1 MHSTLLC
8 LLFFFLYLKTAFS
21 SSLHA
26 SSFSTTHLCSHE
38 EALALLQ
45 FKTSFSINY
54 TVPSPDFCVDLSY
67 TKPNYSKIESW
78 KEGIDCCSWDGVSCD
93 NVTGH
98 VIALNLSCSFLHGTF
113 PSNST
118 LFFLRNLQSLN
129 LALNDFR
136 LSKIPSKIN
145 QFTRLKHLDISYSR
159 FSGHVPGE
167 IAHLPK
173 LVSLN
178 LSNHL
183 YDDSPDLILETTTF
197 RNLVHNLSEV
207 RELVLRGVN
216 MTSVNP
222 RFFMNLSSSLTTL
235 GLAYCQL
242 RGNFP
247 NSIFR
252 FPNLKTFHLGGI
264 ENITIDLPSSN
275 WSSPLQ
281 DLQLYVM
288 DWGRRLPESIGDLK
302 SLQVLFLGDNLEG
315 SIPTSIG
322 NLSQLTVLFLYHNN
336 LKGQIPTSLANLAQL
351 HSLYLPRNQF
361 FGPIPAFLGNLS
373 HLTSL
378 DLNSNNLSGQI
389 PSTLGNLTQLSS
401 LDLSSN
407 LLNGTMPP
415 WIFTLPFVKSLYLNH
430 NQFQGQI
437 SQFQQRSL
445 IQLDLSNNKL
455 QGPIPSSIVNFV
467 NLSYLDLSSN
477 HLSDLV
483 VVSDMFLGLQNL
495 ETIILSYNNL
505 SLRMSVY
512 ANFTLPKLTDVFLS
526 SCNLSEFPNFLR
538 HSGGLQN
545 LVLSK
550 NSINGNIPEW
560 ICEKDDLRILDL
572 SHNNL
577 IGKIPNCLPKF
588 LSVLDLQANHFDGNI
603 PFGFPEGCGLRN
615 LNLYGNQMD
624 GLLPRSLVN
633 CSKLEVLDVGNNNIE
648 DTFPH
653 WLESL
658 PDLQVLVL
666 RSNKFHGSVQSTKE
680 SPSFLKL
687 RVLDLSNNDFVGHLP
702 VRYFENFKAMM
713 DLYRDEGS
721 AECKN
726 VSSYQ
731 YSVVVT
737 WKGFDYE
744 LQRILTLFSNIH
756 LSNNKFEG
764 EIPDVIGKLSS
775 LKGLNLSHNNLT
787 GHIPPSLG
795 NLTNLE
801 SLDLSSNKLAG
812 KIPNELGSQFNTF
825 ENGSYEGNLGLCGT
839 PLSKSCDGMGT
850 PPSSFQEKDEL
861 WRFGWRVVGLGYGC
875 GVVFGLLMGYHVF
888 RTGKPKCRAHL
899 RSLSEEKNDLGGD
912 QGERVLVVEGVVNA
926 GYGVIEQ
933 WALLL
938 RNAWP
943 KVSMVLNIFK
953 EKGVILIAL
962 LCLSAFFSWK
972 RLYNYTVA
980 MEVLD
985 SEVHAAVLLFSCL
998 VLRMILVREL
1008 AKKEFEDG
1016 VFQMLRSDVTQF
1028 LTTIVIGTTVVNIGA
1043 IALVTDAT
1051 TAIFGEAGVSAATGV
1066 MTIVTL
1072 EDVVEEI
1079 VGEVFDENDSKEH
1092 QCEAVS
1098 GFVCEVFGYI
1108 PRAGGSIKVALKRVN
1123 QDDDDKHDEDGSDH
1137 QDVKEWHQIYRLEV
1151 LAANA
1156 QKVSAVRFEWTDN
1169 GEAMSEANKVTQL
1182 IPKIIKRKGND
1193 DKLDN
1198 ITYDENAFRKRQG
1211 NRLSDCYVVAED
1223 T

>member
-1 MHSTLLC
+1 MLSAPLC
-8 LLFFFLYLKTAFS
+8 LLFFFLCLKTAFS
-21 SSLHA
+21 SSIHA
-26 SSFSTTHLCSHE
+26 SSISTKHLCSHE

-54 TVPSPDFCVDLSY
+54 TVPDADYCVDNFY

-93 NVTGH
+93 KVTGH
-98 VIALNLSCSFLHGTF
+98 VIALDLSCSFLYGTF

-136 LSKIPSKIN
+136 LSKIPSEIS
-145 QFTRLKHLDISYSR
+145 QFTRLKHLDISDSQ
-159 FSGHVPGE
+159 FSDHVPGE
-167 IAHLPK
+167 IAHLRQ

-178 LSNHL
+178 LSN
-183 YDDSPDLILETTTF
+183 YYLILETTTL

-207 RELVLRGVN
+207 RELVLGGVN

-235 GLAYCQL
+235 DLFGWESGL

-252 FPNLKTFHLGGI
+252 FPNLKFFCLVGEG
-264 ENITIDLPSSN
+264 NLTIDLPSSN

-281 DLQLYVM
+281 NLELYVM
-288 DWGRRLPESIGDLK
+288 DCGRRLPESIGDLK
-302 SLQVLFLGDNLEG
+302 SLRSLLLGRKLEG
-315 SIPTSIG
+315 SIPASIG
-322 NLSQLTVLFLYHNN
+322 NLSQLTSLDLYSNKFN
-336 LKGQIPTSLANLAQL
+336 RQIPISLANLTQL
-351 HSLYLPRNQF
+351 NSLYLPRNQF

-373 HLTSL
+373 QLTSL
-378 DLNSNNLSGQI
+378 SLSYNSLSGQI

-401 LDLSSN
+401 LQLSSN

-415 WIFTLPFVKSLYLNH
+415 WIFTLPFLEYLSLSH

-437 SQFQQRSL
+437 SQFQQKSL
-445 IQLDLSNNKL
+445 INLDLSNNKL
-455 QGPIPSSIVNFV
+455 QGPIPSSIANFV

-505 SLRMSVY
+505 SLRMSVD

-538 HSGGLQN
+538 HSDGLQS

-550 NSINGNIPEW
+550 NSINGNIPKW

-653 WLESL
+653 WMESL

-666 RSNKFHGSVQSTKE
+666 RSNKFHGSVQNTKE

-687 RVLDLSNNDFVGHLP
+687 RVLDLSNNDFVGPLP
-702 VRYFENFKAMM
+702 VRYFKNFKAMM

-721 AECKN
+721 LEYMN

-731 YSVVVT
+731 YSLVVT

-744 LQRILTLFSNIH
+744 LHGILTVFCSIH

-795 NLTNLE
+795 NLMNLE
-801 SLDLSSNKLAG
+801 
-812 KIPNELGSQFNTF
+812 
-825 ENGSYEGNLGLCGT
+825 
-839 PLSKSCDGMGT
+839 
-850 PPSSFQEKDEL
+850 
-861 WRFGWRVVGLGYGC
+861 W
-875 GVVFGLLMGYHVF
+875 
-888 RTGKPKCRAHL
+888 
-899 RSLSEEKNDLGGD
+899 
-912 QGERVLVVEGVVNA
+912 
-926 GYGVIEQ
+926 
-933 WALLL
+933 
-938 RNAWP
+938 
-943 KVSMVLNIFK
+943 
-953 EKGVILIAL
+953 
-962 LCLSAFFSWK
+962 
-972 RLYNYTVA
+972 
-980 MEVLD
+980 
-985 SEVHAAVLLFSCL
+985 
-998 VLRMILVREL
+998 
-1008 AKKEFEDG
+1008 
-1016 VFQMLRSDVTQF
+1016 
-1028 LTTIVIGTTVVNIGA
+1028 
-1043 IALVTDAT
+1043 
-1051 TAIFGEAGVSAATGV
+1051 
-1066 MTIVTL
+1066 
-1072 EDVVEEI
+1072 
-1079 VGEVFDENDSKEH
+1079 
-1092 QCEAVS
+1092 
-1098 GFVCEVFGYI
+1098 
-1108 PRAGGSIKVALKRVN
+1108 
-1123 QDDDDKHDEDGSDH
+1123 
-1137 QDVKEWHQIYRLEV
+1137 
-1151 LAANA
+1151 
-1156 QKVSAVRFEWTDN
+1156 
-1169 GEAMSEANKVTQL
+1169 
-1182 IPKIIKRKGND
+1182 
-1193 DKLDN
+1193 
-1198 ITYDENAFRKRQG
+1198 
-1211 NRLSDCYVVAED
+1211 
-1223 T
+1223 

>member
-1 MHSTLLC
+1 MLSAPLC
-8 LLFFFLYLKTAFS
+8 LLCYFLCLKTAFS
-21 SSLHA
+21 SSIHA
-26 SSFSTTHLCSHE
+26 SPFSTTHLCSHE

-54 TVPSPDFCVDLSY
+54 TIPYPDDPDYCVDNFY

-98 VIALNLSCSFLHGTF
+98 VIALNLSCSFLYGTF

-136 LSKIPSKIN
+136 LSKIPSEIS
-145 QFTRLKHLDISYSR
+145 QFTRLKHLDISRSR

-167 IAHLPK
+167 IAHLSK

-178 LSNHL
+178 LSSYH
-183 YDDSPDLILETTTF
+183 YDDSLELILETTTL

-207 RELVLRGVN
+207 RELVLIGVN
-216 MTSVNP
+216 MTSINP

-235 GLAYCQL
+235 DLWSWESGL
-242 RGNFP
+242 RGNFS

-252 FPNLKTFHLGGI
+252 FPNLKRFSLGG
-264 ENITIDLPSSN
+264 EGNLAIDLPSSN
-275 WSSPLQ
+275 WSSPLHE
-281 DLQLYVM
+281 LYLYVM
-288 DWGRRLPESIGDLK
+288 VCGRRLPESIGDLK
-302 SLQVLFLGDNLEG
+302 SLQCLRLGHNLEG
-315 SIPTSIG
+315 SIPASIG
-322 NLSQLTVLFLYHNN
+322 NLSQLTWLYLQDNN

-351 HSLYLPRNQF
+351 RSLHLINNQF
-361 FGPIPAFLGNLS
+361 FGPIPAFLGNL
-373 HLTSL
+373 
-378 DLNSNNLSGQI
+378 
-389 PSTLGNLTQLSS
+389 TQLSS
-401 LDLSSN
+401 LDLSYN

-415 WIFTLPFVKSLYLNH
+415 WIFTLPFLKYLSLSH

-437 SQFQQRSL
+437 SQFQQKSL

-455 QGPIPSSIVNFV
+455 QGPIPSSIANFV

-505 SLRMSVY
+505 SLRMNVDT
-512 ANFTLPKLTDVFLS
+512 NFTLPKLTDVFLS

-538 HSGGLQN
+538 HSYGLQS

-624 GLLPRSLVN
+624 GPLPRSLVN

-658 PDLQVLVL
+658 LDLQVLVL

-687 RVLDLSNNDFVGHLP
+687 RVLDLSNNDFVGPLP
-702 VRYFENFKAMM
+702 VRYFKNFKAMM
-713 DLYRDEGS
+713 DLYRDERS
-721 AECKN
+721 PEYMN

-731 YSVVVT
+731 YSLVVT

-744 LQRILTLFSNIH
+744 LQGILTVFSNIH

-775 LKGLNLSHNNLT
+775 LKELNLSHNNLT

-812 KIPNELGSQFNTF
+812 KIPNELVSLTQLSVLNLSNNHLVGQIPQGNQFNTF
-825 ENGSYEGNLGLCGT
+825 GNGSYEGNLGLCGI

-888 RTGKPKCRAHL
+888 RTGKPKWFVSLFDGRPSQNGRKMKKARRL
-899 RSLSEEKNDLGGD
+899 VQRRS
-912 QGERVLVVEGVVNA
+912 
-926 GYGVIEQ
+926 
-933 WALLL
+933 
-938 RNAWP
+938 
-943 KVSMVLNIFK
+943 
-953 EKGVILIAL
+953 
-962 LCLSAFFSWK
+962 
-972 RLYNYTVA
+972 
-980 MEVLD
+980 
-985 SEVHAAVLLFSCL
+985 
-998 VLRMILVREL
+998 
-1008 AKKEFEDG
+1008 
-1016 VFQMLRSDVTQF
+1016 
-1028 LTTIVIGTTVVNIGA
+1028 
-1043 IALVTDAT
+1043 
-1051 TAIFGEAGVSAATGV
+1051 
-1066 MTIVTL
+1066 
-1072 EDVVEEI
+1072 
-1079 VGEVFDENDSKEH
+1079 
-1092 QCEAVS
+1092 
-1098 GFVCEVFGYI
+1098 
-1108 PRAGGSIKVALKRVN
+1108 
-1123 QDDDDKHDEDGSDH
+1123 
-1137 QDVKEWHQIYRLEV
+1137 
-1151 LAANA
+1151 
-1156 QKVSAVRFEWTDN
+1156 
-1169 GEAMSEANKVTQL
+1169 
-1182 IPKIIKRKGND
+1182 
-1193 DKLDN
+1193 
-1198 ITYDENAFRKRQG
+1198 
-1211 NRLSDCYVVAED
+1211 
-1223 T
+1223 